1 MQKRARKARRRCRNS
16 FLKITSDRRNAL
28 QIPKKNLKT
37 HRRNIAL
44 NQQSTIFSTVKTTEQ
59 IKQPIKAEMELFE
72 KKFYES
78 MASKVALLNRI
89 TYYIVNRKGKQMRP
103 MFVFLTAKMVSG
115 NVNERTYRGA
125 SVIELIHT
133 ATLVHDDVVDDS
145 NRRRGFFSINA
156 LWKNKIAVL
165 VGDYLLSKGLLLSID
180 NGDFDLLKI
189 ISVAVREMSEGELLQ
204 IEKARRLDIT
214 EDVYYEIIRKK
225 TATLIA
231 ACCALGARSVSDDDF
246 QVENMRRFGELIG
259 MAFQI
264 KDDLFDYTE
273 DAIGKPTGIDI
284 KEQKM
289 TLPLIHVLN
298 NCSPDEKSWL
308 INSIKNHNKDRK
320 RVKEVIAFV
329 TSNHGLSYG
338 EEKMKAFQQEAL
350 QLIQNY
356 PESEFKS
363 ALTLMVNYVIERKI

>member
-1 MQKRARKARRRCRNS
+1 
-16 FLKITSDRRNAL
+16 
-28 QIPKKNLKT
+28 
-37 HRRNIAL
+37 
-44 NQQSTIFSTVKTTEQ
+44 
-59 IKQPIKAEMELFE
+59 
-72 KKFYES
+72 
-78 MASKVALLNRI
+78 
-89 TYYIVNRKGKQMRP
+89 

-115 NVNERTYRGA
+115 GNVNERTYRGA
-125 SVIELIHT
+125 CVIELIHT

-145 NRRRGFFSINA
+145 NRRRGFFSLNA

-214 EDVYYEIIRKK
+214 EEVYYEIIRKK

-231 ACCALGARSVSDDDF
+231 SCCALGAQSVIQDEV
-246 QVENMRRFGELIG
+246 QVNNMHHFGELIG

-264 KDDLFDYTE
+264 KDDLFDYTD

-298 NCSPDEKSWL
+298 TCTAKEKRWL
-308 INSIKNHNKDRK
+308 INSIKNHNKDKK
-320 RVKEVIAFV
+320 RVKEVISFV
-329 TSNHGLSYG
+329 KNNNGLAYA
-338 EEKMKAFQQEAL
+338 EQKMLQFQQEAL
-350 QLIQNY
+350 QLLKNY
-356 PESEFKS
+356 PDSPFKE
-363 ALTLMVNYVIERKI
+363 ALILMVNYVIERKI